1 MFSLDDYDYDLPP
14 ERIAQ
19 TPADRR
25 DGSRLMRLDRR
36 TGALAHH
43 RFDALA
49 ERLEPGDA
57 LVVNDTAVVPARL
70 LGRKDSGGRVEVF
83 LIDYAG
89 GTRSAGG
96 RLHLRLPDQI
106 LQTDAGGGRIRFEGG
121 LTGRVRAEG
130 GRFRVEFAADG
141 DFDVVLERI
150 GHVPLPPYIRR
161 PDRAA
166 DRTTY
171 QTVYAA
177 VRGAVAA
184 PTAGLHFTPELIA
197 HLRGR
202 GVRVLPITLHVGY
215 GTFAP
220 VRVADIRAHR
230 MHAERYAIPAA
241 TAEAIAAARA
251 GGGRVVAVGTTA
263 VRTLEHAAGADGRVP
278 AGAGT
283 CALFIYPG
291 YRFKGVDAMITNFH
305 LPRSTLLMLVAA
317 FAGREPMLAAYR
329 EAVRAVTG
337 FSVTGMRC
345 LLDKEGIRV
354 QEKRDQGSGFRVQE
368 KIQTVVQR
376 CFP

>member
-1 MFSLDDYDYDLPP
+1 MFSLDDYDYELPP

-96 RLHLRLPDQI
+96 GFACECLIKSSKPTRV
-106 LQTDAGGGRIRFEGG
+106 GVRIRFEGG
-121 LTGRVRAEG
+121 LTGTVVRAEG
-130 GRFRVEFAADG
+130 GSFRVEFAADG
-141 DFDVVLERI
+141 DFDAVLDRV

-166 DRTTY
+166 DRSTY

-197 HLRGR
+197 RLRGR

-230 MHAERYAIPAA
+230 MHAERFAIPAA
-241 TAEAIAAARA
+241 TAEGIAAARA
-251 GGGRVVAVGTTA
+251 GRRPGRGGRHDGRAHPGTRRGRRRA
-263 VRTLEHAAGADGRVP
+263 RPGGRRQLRALHPPRIPLQDRGRHGHQLPPASIDPDHAGGRLRRPRAGARG
-278 AGAGT
+278 
-283 CALFIYPG
+283 
-291 YRFKGVDAMITNFH
+291 
-305 LPRSTLLMLVAA
+305 LP
-317 FAGREPMLAAYR
+317 
-329 EAVRAVTG
+329 
-337 FSVTGMRC
+337 
-345 LLDKEGIRV
+345 
-354 QEKRDQGSGFRVQE
+354 
-368 KIQTVVQR
+368 
-376 CFP
+376 